1 MILCKKQNECSIK
14 VLTKSNRRSNIINVR
29 YKKEKAEHH
38 SAGTLARLPLI
49 ILFIELLF
57 MSVLEYTH
65 NYNTYKLTEC
75 QLNSSN
81 SAYFSHI

>member
-1 MILCKKQNECSIK
+1 MFDESIDK
-14 VLTKSNRRSNIINVR
+14 TERTFYYIKCEIQ
-29 YKKEKAEHH
+29 KEKAEHH

-49 ILFIELLF
+49 TLFIELLF
-57 MSVLEYTH
+57 MSVLEYAH

-81 SAYFSHI
+81 SA

>member
-1 MILCKKQNECSIK
+1 MILYKKQNECSVK
-14 VLTKSNRRSNIINVR
+14 VLTKPNERSIILNVR

-49 ILFIELLF
+49 TLFIELF
-57 MSVLEYTH
+57 MNVLEYAH
-65 NYNTYKLTEC
+65 SYNTYKLTEC

-81 SAYFSHI
+81 SA

>member
-1 MILCKKQNECSIK
+1 
-14 VLTKSNRRSNIINVR
+14 
-29 YKKEKAEHH
+29 
-38 SAGTLARLPLI
+38 
-49 ILFIELLF
+49 

-81 SAYFSHI
+81 SAHFHDI

>member
-1 MILCKKQNECSIK
+1 MFGKSIDK
-14 VLTKSNRRSNIINVR
+14 TERTFYYIKCEIQ
-29 YKKEKAEHH
+29 KEEVEHH

-81 SAYFSHI
+81 SAHFHDI

>member
-1 MILCKKQNECSIK
+1 MFGKSIDK
-14 VLTKSNRRSNIINVR
+14 IERTFYYIKCEIQ
-29 YKKEKAEHH
+29 KEKAEHH

-49 ILFIELLF
+49 TLFIELF
-57 MSVLEYTH
+57 MNVLEYAH
-65 NYNTYKLTEC
+65 SYNTYKLTEC

>member
-1 MILCKKQNECSIK
+1 MFDKSIDK
-14 VLTKSNRRSNIINVR
+14 IELTFYYIKCEIQ
-29 YKKEKAEHH
+29 KEKAEHH

-49 ILFIELLF
+49 TLFIELLF
-57 MSVLEYTH
+57 MSVLEYAH

-81 SAYFSHI
+81 SA